1 MRVFRGNSSV
11 GRARPC
17 QGRGRE
23 FESRFPLQV
32 RKSPVRRGFFSGFR
46 AAPHGVTLAPR
57 LPAGWQSGY
66 AADCKSAYA
75 GSIPTSASSL
85 ETTSPRRGFSLARF
99 APTSASSLEAT
110 SPRRG
115 FSLARFTPTSASG
128 LETTS
133 PRRGFSLARFTPTSA
148 SGLETTSPR
157 RGFFHLARSTP
168 TSASGLETTS
178 PRRGYSLARSTPI
191 WGSIVRKPRPG
202 GTFAFH
208 AAQASC
214 RPTAMRTSSA
224 SEPASI
230 FSMIFARCCSIVR
243 GLAPS
248 S

>member
-133 PRRGFSLARFTPTSA
+133 PRRGF
-148 SGLETTSPR
+148 
-157 RGFFHLARSTP
+157 FHLARSTP